1 MAKCLTQIFMLSKAY
16 SVVVKAL
23 RYYSDGPG
31 YIPGGVIGFFIDII
45 LPTAPWPWSRLSP

>member
-1 MAKCLTQIFMLSKAY
+1 MLSKAY